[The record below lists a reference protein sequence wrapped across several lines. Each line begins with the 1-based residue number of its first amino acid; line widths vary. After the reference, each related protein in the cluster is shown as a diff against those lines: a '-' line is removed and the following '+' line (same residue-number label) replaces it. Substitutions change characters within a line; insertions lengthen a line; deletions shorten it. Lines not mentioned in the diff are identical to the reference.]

1 VHDHRHVL
9 HLCPRHLRR
18 SSLPHL
24 VSWSAH
30 RAALSMYEIYGSE
43 RAPTTCCRFW
53 AGRFR
58 TTNILGFAR
67 TRCGYRRN
75 APQRATRADNCHS

>member
-1 VHDHRHVL
+1 
-9 HLCPRHLRR
+9 
-18 SSLPHL
+18 

-30 RAALSMYEIYGSE
+30 RAALSMYEVYGSE

-58 TTNILGFAR
+58 STNIPSRG
-67 TRCGYRRN
+67 GYAEPN
-75 APQRATRADNCHS
+75 EPSS